1 MDTRTFEYYLCNVA
15 SHHKIDKTG
24 KSYCKYKEKQK
35 KHKSVMHDIFMTQ
48 RSMHIPKKR
57 LRTRKKN
64 DILHE
69 NIIKGCGHF
78 LPLLLSITEDNGL
91 IVF

>member
-1 MDTRTFEYYLCNVA
+1 
-15 SHHKIDKTG
+15 
-24 KSYCKYKEKQK
+24 
-35 KHKSVMHDIFMTQ
+35 MHDIFMTQ
-48 RSMHIPKKR
+48 RSTHIPKKR

-69 NIIKGCGHF
+69 NIIKGCGRF
-78 LPLLLSITEDNGL
+78 LPLSLSIMEDNGL